1 MAGNG
6 RKATVGGGPAIGI
19 DLGTTYSCVGVWQPQ
34 NDRVEIITND
44 LGNRTTP
51 SWVAFTEL
59 ERLIGEAAQNQ
70 AAKNPTNTIFDVK
83 RLIGRNFSDETVQND
98 MKHWPFKVI
107 AGRDAG
113 SGERPMIAVT
123 YKGEEKHFAAE
134 EISSMILQKMWN
146 IAEAYLGKQVKD
158 AVITVPAYFN
168 DTQRQA
174 TKDAGLIAGLNV
186 LHIITEPT
194 AAAMAYGLEN
204 KGTKGGDFDLKN
216 ILVFD
221 LGGGTFDVCIV
232 TMEGDV
238 FEVKAVNG
246 DTHIGGGDFNN
257 RMVSHFVK
265 EFQRK
270 HKKDISSTP
279 RSLARLRA
287 ACERAKR
294 NLSSAFETA
303 IDIDC
308 LFEGIDFS
316 SKITRSL
323 FDKLNLDLFNDC
335 MDLVEKCLE
344 DARMEK
350 SDIHDVVLVGG
361 STRIPKVQEL
371 LEALFEEKKVCKS
384 VNPDEAVASGAA
396 FHAAKLTGICIGVNK
411 DVVLVDV
418 APLSLGIELKGGAM
432 SVVIPRNTPIPTKI
446 TRKDYKTSNDNQ
458 TRCLFSVY
466 EGEMPVAKDNNFLG
480 EFRLTG
486 VPPGNAKLNVSFEI
500 DCDGILTVTAELV
513 GSDNWN
519 QITITSHSGR
529 LSKEEIDRMI
539 EEAEDYNAEDEEF
552 KKASMAKNELENYIL
567 YAKDILRVC
576 GKRVGAQDRIAL
588 KDAVD
593 HTVEWLEW
601 NEQHSEAF
609 EFDNMR
615 EEMESI
621 CESIVTKM
629 KPQQGRHMSL
639 H

>member
-1 MAGNG
+1 
-6 RKATVGGGPAIGI
+6 
-19 DLGTTYSCVGVWQPQ
+19 
-34 NDRVEIITND
+34 
-44 LGNRTTP
+44 
-51 SWVAFTEL
+51 
-59 ERLIGEAAQNQ
+59 
-70 AAKNPTNTIFDVK
+70 
-83 RLIGRNFSDETVQND
+83 
-98 MKHWPFKVI
+98 
-107 AGRDAG
+107 
-113 SGERPMIAVT
+113 
-123 YKGEEKHFAAE
+123 
-134 EISSMILQKMWN
+134 
-146 IAEAYLGKQVKD
+146 
-158 AVITVPAYFN
+158 
-168 DTQRQA
+168 
-174 TKDAGLIAGLNV
+174 
-186 LHIITEPT
+186 
-194 AAAMAYGLEN
+194 
-204 KGTKGGDFDLKN
+204 
-216 ILVFD
+216 
-221 LGGGTFDVCIV
+221 
-232 TMEGDV
+232 
-238 FEVKAVNG
+238 
-246 DTHIGGGDFNN
+246 
-257 RMVSHFVK
+257 MVSHFVK

-384 VNPDEAVASGAA
+384 INPDEAVASGAA

-480 EFRLTG
+480 EFCLTG
-486 VPPGNAKLNVSFEI
+486 VPPGNAKFNVSFEI
-500 DCDGILTVTAELV
+500 DCDGILIVTAELV

-519 QITITSHSGR
+519 QIIITSHSGR

-539 EEAEDYNAEDEEF
+539 EEAEEYNAEDEEF

-588 KDAVD
+588 KDAVN

-629 KPQQGRHMSL
+629 KPQ
-639 H
+639 